1 MIFPFITSIYLFVD
15 FHRDSTSVKKCQ
27 KVGLGGMMRTIKKDF
42 PKQKIQ
48 NKISSLL
55 LCLVWDSRLN

>member
-27 KVGLGGMMRTIKKDF
+27 KVGLGWDDEDYKKRF
-42 PKQKIQ
+42 SKTKNPKQ
-48 NKISSLL
+48 NFFPPSLSS
-55 LCLVWDSRLN
+55 VG